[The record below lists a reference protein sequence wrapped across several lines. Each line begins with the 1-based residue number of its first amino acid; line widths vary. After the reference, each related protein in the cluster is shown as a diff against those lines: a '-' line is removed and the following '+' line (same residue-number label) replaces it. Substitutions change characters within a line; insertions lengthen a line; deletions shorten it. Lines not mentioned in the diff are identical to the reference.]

1 MSGFSGMMIMQS
13 WPNIYVTNK
22 TGKQLNDM
30 YFTMD
35 GYTKPDVKI
44 KKVKSGATTITAIY
58 NKGYAGTRT
67 LYLYHYDE
75 KNYKC
80 KYAIYDKLIA
90 DYSGNIKVNIKDI
103 KEDGTLVLDVIIDYD
118 PLKTH

>member
-1 MSGFSGMMIMQS
+1 MSGFSGTMIMQS
-13 WPNIYVTNK
+13 WPNIYVANK
-22 TGKQLNDM
+22 TGKQINDI

-75 KNYKC
+75 NNYKC
-80 KYAIYDKLIA
+80 QYAIYDKLVA
-90 DYSGNIKVNIKDI
+90 NYSNNIKVTIKDI

>member
-1 MSGFSGMMIMQS
+1 MPGFSGTMIMQS
-13 WPNIYVTNK
+13 WPNIYVANK
-22 TGKQLNDM
+22 TGKQINDI

-35 GYTKPDVKI
+35 GYTKPDVKV

-58 NKGYAGTRT
+58 NKGYIGTRT

-75 KNYKC
+75 NNYKYQ
-80 KYAIYDKLIA
+80 YAIYDKLVA
-90 DYSGNIKVNIKDI
+90 NYSNNIKVTIKDI